1 VDIPICAAENVEGFE
16 AKGILISPMY
26 IYNKNGGDFMGCMG
40 GWLSKICQL
49 VGIDHLL
56 ANTSDNI

>member
-26 IYNKNGGDFMGCMG
+26 IYNKMAAALWGVWGGGYPKLCD
-40 GWLSKICQL
+40 IYAT
-49 VGIDHLL
+49 HLL
-56 ANTSDNI
+56 LHTITSY